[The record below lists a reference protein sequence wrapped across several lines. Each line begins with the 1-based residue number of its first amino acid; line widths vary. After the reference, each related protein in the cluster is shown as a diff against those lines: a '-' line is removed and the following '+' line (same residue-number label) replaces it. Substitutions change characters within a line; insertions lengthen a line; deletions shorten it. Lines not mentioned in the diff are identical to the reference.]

1 MKNKYSIKEIE
12 LWMKQASDIT
22 KIENKKEYKM
32 SCSHN
37 EMLLEKYYEEYL
49 ELGYSEKEADK
60 LARQKLEDSS
70 I

>member
-1 MKNKYSIKEIE
+1 
-12 LWMKQASDIT
+12 
-22 KIENKKEYKM
+22 M
-32 SCSHN
+32 SCAHN

-49 ELGYSEKEADK
+49 EEGYSEKEADK

>member
-1 MKNKYSIKEIE
+1 
-12 LWMKQASDIT
+12 
-22 KIENKKEYKM
+22 M
-32 SCSHN
+32 SCAHN

-49 ELGYSEKEADK
+49 ELGYSKKEAEK